1 MLPLLASGWMHFA
14 TLRMTESINS
24 MQNKHFLSV
33 FADLSQDIAG
43 EIPVDLIEEWVKS
56 DGSPETHEKLLA
68 PFKRTGII
76 VSSDSAGLS
85 KLSLNKSLIEVMKLV
100 SEPKE
105 LIHAFGKAIGGKPI
119 GVWIA
124 DNTQMFYPASVPV
137 ESVVTQMLALQKE
150 AARCTVKVGL
160 GIHVGTSYEIGG
172 GLYGADADV
181 VEHATEEESK
191 AGEVMVS
198 SEVKKVLG
206 DRFKV
211 EKERADFFVL
221 ESPTN
226 VSPVAK
232 GKDLVFPAPFDSR
245 FADALRT
252 LDTSNPEAI
261 VSLEKE
267 RLIART
273 VVLVRVFHA
282 HEPLLLDQLAQGV
295 ATNSLMNEVL
305 RKYSANLVSA
315 NGSLMIITLES
326 SSEAVDLSIALHAA
340 AKESE
345 LTCNIAVVSGDVLLF
360 DMGNGKEQIAGSPV
374 NVASK
379 LAEDT
384 DERNALFLE
393 SSVIEHAPQHGLKT
407 PFTVVKSGVTLSGIR
422 VTF

>member
-1 MLPLLASGWMHFA
+1 MQI
-14 TLRMTESINS
+14 TIR
-24 MQNKHFLSV
+24 MQNKHFLTA

-56 DGSPETHEKLLA
+56 DGTPETHEKLLA
-68 PFKRTGII
+68 PYKRKGII

-85 KLSLNKSLIEVMKLV
+85 KLAMNKSLIEVMKLV

-105 LIHAFGKAIGGKPI
+105 LIHAYGKAIGGKPI
-119 GVWIA
+119 GIWIA
-124 DNTQMFYPASVPV
+124 DNTQMFYP
-137 ESVVTQMLALQKE
+137 ESIPAETVVTQMLALQKE

-160 GIHVGTSYEIGG
+160 GIHAGVSYEIGG
-172 GLYGADADV
+172 GLYGADADA
-181 VEHATEEESK
+181 VEHVTEEESK

-198 SEVKKVLG
+198 AEVKKAIG
-206 DRFKV
+206 DAFKV
-211 EKERADFFVL
+211 DKERAEFFVL
-221 ESPTN
+221 ENPSN
-226 VSPVAK
+226 VVAVAK
-232 GKDLVFPAPFDSR
+232 GEDVVFPAPFDAG

-252 LDTSNPEAI
+252 LDASNPEAI
-261 VSLEKE
+261 LTLEKE

-326 SSEAVDLSIALHAA
+326 SSEAVDLSIALHGAA
-340 AKESE
+340 QEAE

-360 DMGNGKEQIAGSPV
+360 DMENGKEQIAGSPV

-393 SSVIEHAPQHGLKT
+393 ASVIEHAPQHGLKT